1 MDSPSFFNGRPN
13 KWVILAQLLAL
24 RGYNARNN

>member
-1 MDSPSFFNGRPN
+1 MDSPSFFNGRSN
-13 KWVILAQLLAL
+13 KWTSLVQLLAL